1 MKSDLRCSCIAALA
15 DTHLIG
21 PDGPIPRRFV
31 ADSRLVV
38 PGDAFVAFRGEQVD
52 GHEYIHDAVSRGAAL
67 IICEERRGT
76 PDDVASIVVDDC
88 FSAIPRMARR
98 HLRTHR
104 DSLEVLAVTGSVGKT
119 TTREMIRTC
128 LAPSFTVHSAEHSYN
143 TLIGCAL
150 SILAMPADAEILIL
164 EMGTNHPGE
173 IGEMVDFFPPTI
185 SLITEVA
192 PAHLEGLGSVEGV
205 AEAKFE
211 ITKSPSLKTFFYFG
225 DNPLL
230 VSGAASLPS
239 HVRSLSVGF
248 GENDFSIRDAE
259 FILADGLPRLTFDVV
274 YRGETV
280 HASSSLFG
288 RHSALA
294 AGFGIALA
302 LYFGASIEQALRSIE
317 ALQPPCGR
325 GRFFLLTSGALVLD
339 DSYNANPASMKAS
352 LSESFHIP
360 AKRRIAVLGEM
371 RELGED
377 ALEYHQELLPFF
389 SKFSKVY
396 IMGALW
402 RTLFQRAP
410 LPENAVFFESPA
422 SLGTEIK
429 RELGEGDFIVVK
441 GSHGNRLDCL
451 VDTLV
456 EEGVQ

>member
-1 MKSDLRCSCIAALA
+1 MKSDLRLSCFAELA
-15 DTHLIG
+15 DTHLSG

-38 PGDAFVAFRGEQVD
+38 PGVAFVAFRGEQVN
-52 GHEYIHDAVSRGAAL
+52 GHDYIHDAISRGASL
-67 IICEERRGT
+67 IICEDCTGI
-76 PDDVASIVVDDC
+76 PDHVASIVVDNC
-88 FSAIPRMARR
+88 FSAIPRMARKY
-98 HLRTHR
+98 LEIHR
-104 DSLEVLAVTGSVGKT
+104 ESIEVLAVTGSVGKT

-128 LAPSFTVHSAEHSYN
+128 LAPSFKVHSAEHSYN

-150 SILAMPADAEILIL
+150 SILAMPADTEILIL

-173 IGEMVDFFPPTI
+173 IEEMVDYFPPTI

-205 AEAKFE
+205 VQAKFE
-211 ITKSPSLKTFFYFG
+211 IASSPFLKAFFYFG

-230 VSGAASLPS
+230 VSKIASLPS

-248 GENDFSIRDAE
+248 GENDFSIRDVD
-259 FILADGLPRLTFDVV
+259 FMLVDGIPRLTFDVD
-274 YRGETV
+274 YKKEAF

-294 AGFGIALA
+294 AGFGIALT
-302 LYFGASIEQALRSIE
+302 LYLGASIEQALHSLH

-325 GRFFLLTSGALVLD
+325 GRFFLLHSGAILLD

-352 LSESFHIP
+352 LSESLRIP

-371 RELGED
+371 KELGEN
-377 ALEYHQELLPFF
+377 ALYYHQELLPFF
-389 SKFSKVY
+389 NQFSKVF
-396 IMGALW
+396 IMGTLW
-402 RTLFQRAP
+402 RTLFQNTR
-410 LPENAVFFESPA
+410 LPANAVFFENPV
-422 SLGTEIK
+422 SLGAELTKEL
-429 RELGEGDFIVVK
+429 REEDLVVVK

-451 VDTLV
+451 VDVLV
-456 EEGVQ
+456 EGGVQ

>member
-1 MKSDLRCSCIAALA
+1 MKSDLRLSCIAALA
-15 DTHLIG
+15 DTPLNG

-38 PGDAFVAFRGEQVD
+38 PGDAFVAFRGEQVN
-52 GHEYIHDAVSRGAAL
+52 GHEYIHDAVSRGATL
-67 IICEERRGT
+67 IICEENQGI
-76 PDDVASIVVDDC
+76 PDHVASIIVDNC

-98 HLRTHR
+98 YLEIHR
-104 DSLEVLAVTGSVGKT
+104 ESLEVIAVTGSVGKT

-128 LAPSFTVHSAEHSYN
+128 LAPSFKVHSAEHSYN

-192 PAHLEGLGSVEGV
+192 PAHLEGLGNVEGV
-205 AEAKFE
+205 AQAKFE
-211 ITKSPSLKTFFYFG
+211 ITRSPFLKTFFYFG

-230 VSGAASLPS
+230 VSGAARLPS

-259 FILADGLPRLTFDVV
+259 FILANGLPSLSFEVV
-274 YRGETV
+274 CKGETF

-302 LYFGASIEQALRSIE
+302 LYLGASIERALHSIQ

-325 GRFFLLTSGALVLD
+325 GRFFLLPSGALLLD

-360 AKRRIAVLGEM
+360 ANRRIAVLGEM

-377 ALEYHQELLPFF
+377 ALNYHQELLPFF
-389 SKFSKVY
+389 NMFSKVF
-396 IMGALW
+396 IMGTLW
-402 RTLFQRAP
+402 RTLFRSSP
-410 LPENAVFFESPA
+410 LPENTVFFESPT
-422 SLGTEIK
+422 SLGTEMK
-429 RELGEGDFIVVK
+429 RELGEGDLVVVK

-451 VDTLV
+451 VDALV
-456 EEGVQ
+456 EEGIL